1 MNITLRA
8 GEKMYINGAVIRIDR
23 KATIE
28 LLNDVTFLLE
38 NHVMQAEQATTPL
51 RQIYFAVQVAL
62 MDPGAVGTAVALA
75 RRLIAAASQ
84 IFENPAIIA
93 GVKGIADQIDRSRYF
108 EALKALRALFP
119 LEQREMFPTGLVA
132 SATTAAAAESQ
143 AA

>member
-8 GEKMYINGAVIRIDR
+8 GEKLYINGAVIRVDR

-38 NHVMQAEQATTPL
+38 NHVMQADQATTPL
-51 RQIYFAVQVAL
+51 RQIYFAVQVML
-62 MDPGAVGTAVALA
+62 MDPAATVPATSLA
-75 RRLIAAASQ
+75 RRLIDAALQA
-84 IFENPAIIA
+84 FANPTIIVGLRAIA
-93 GVKGIADQIDRSRYF
+93 EQIDRSRNF

-119 LEQREMFPTGLVA
+119 LEEREMFPN
-132 SATTAAAAESQ
+132 AAPSNSQ